1 MATQKTI
8 EKLLAYSGF
17 DGDTSDVEVEEIEE
31 LLYEADAQEVDESF
45 TEGSR
50 WSNYRTTVYRVVADE
65 PDGREFFFAAH
76 TEVPATEMQDGG
88 DFSYEFNEVYKTEK
102 TVIVYE

>member
-1 MATQKTI
+1 MANNDVVN
-8 EKLLAYSGF
+8 KLLAYDGF

-50 WSNYRTTVYRVVADE
+50 WSNYRTTVYRVVDE
-65 PDGREFFFAAH
+65 EGQEHFFAAYA
-76 TEVPATEMQDGG
+76 EIPATEMQDGG
-88 DFSYEFNEVYKTEK
+88 DFSYEFNEVHKKTK
-102 TVIVYE
+102 TITVYE